1 MGNFLA
7 TPQEEEKKITD
18 PILTTYETVEE
29 LQEALTKAGLESS
42 NLIVGI
48 DFTGSNAT
56 SGQRT
61 YGRNMHHIDPNNP
74 NPYMKVMD
82 IIGRVLAPFDDDGLI
97 PVFGFGDKTT
107 KAQRVFDLS
116 NENKPFKGMN
126 EAIEAYKKVVP
137 TLTLSGPT
145 SFVPLINKAIEIV
158 KETKQ
163 YHILVIICDGF
174 VVDIESN
181 RKVIE
186 EASNYPMSI
195 ICVGVGDGPF
205 GIMENFDDVIK
216 NSKFDNFN
224 FVNYYKTCEGHVE
237 NPDISFAC
245 AALNEIPEQYAI
257 IKKLGYLDSE

>member
-1 MGNFLA
+1 MGLLQ
-7 TPQEEEKKITD
+7 TKPEKEILNN
-18 PILTTYETVEE
+18 PILTTYETLEE
-29 LQEALTKAGLESS
+29 LQEAMSKAGLESS

-61 YGRNMHHIDPNNP
+61 YGRNMHSIIPNNP
-74 NPYMKVMD
+74 NPYMRVMD
-82 IIGRVLAPFDDDGLI
+82 VMGRALAPYDDDGLI

-107 KAQRVFDLS
+107 QARSVFDLS
-116 NENKPFKGMN
+116 PSRRPFNGMQ

-145 SFVPLINKAIEIV
+145 SFAPLIKKAIEIV

-163 YHILVIICDGF
+163 YHILVIICDGQ
-174 VVDIESN
+174 VSDVDLN
-181 RKVIE
+181 RRAIE
-186 EASNYPMSI
+186 EASHYALSI

-205 GIMENFDDVIK
+205 GVMENFDDVIK

-224 FVNYYKTCEGHVE
+224 FVNYYKTCEEFVE

-245 AALNEIPEQYAI
+245 VALHEIPEQFAI
-257 IKKLGYLDSE
+257 IKQLGYLDN